1 LTLAPARGIH
11 YGQPTMSVHRQQR
24 ATRGF
29 LVLAVLLASLW
40 TGGLVV
46 SAVGDSAHGLGAGHA
61 QPGVQPAA
69 LRDRALAS
77 RPAEQPDP
85 RGRVLPLLGAL
96 AAALAAAHRLLA
108 VWLRPRPTHG
118 HSLARSCPL
127 AARAP
132 PHLQPA

>member
-1 LTLAPARGIH
+1 MR
-11 YGQPTMSVHRQQR
+11 VHRQQR

-40 TGGLVV
+40 TGGLVA
-46 SAVGDSAHGLGAGHA
+46 STAGDTTHGLGTGRA

-69 LRDRALAS
+69 LRDRTLAF
-77 RPAEQPDP
+77 RPAEQPGP
-85 RGRVLPLLGAL
+85 QGRVLPLLGAL
-96 AAALAAAHRLLA
+96 AAALVAAHRLLA
-108 VWLRPRPTHG
+108 LWLRPRLTRG
-118 HSLARSCPL
+118 HLLARSCTL

>member
-1 LTLAPARGIH
+1 
-11 YGQPTMSVHRQQR
+11 MWVHRQQR

-40 TGGLVV
+40 TGGLVA
-46 SAVGDSAHGLGAGHA
+46 SAAAGDSAHGLGTGHP

-69 LRDRALAS
+69 LPDRALAS
-77 RPAEQPDP
+77 RPAEQPAP
-85 RGRVLPLLGAL
+85 QGRALPLLGAL

-108 VWLRPRPTHG
+108 TWLRPRLTRGRSP
-118 HSLARSCPL
+118 ARSSPL

-132 PHLQPA
+132 PPLQPA

>member
-1 LTLAPARGIH
+1 MR
-11 YGQPTMSVHRQQR
+11 MHRQQQ

-40 TGGLVV
+40 TGGLLA
-46 SAVGDSAHGLGAGHA
+46 STAAGDTALGLGTGHT

-69 LRDRALAS
+69 LRDRALAF
-77 RPAEQPDP
+77 RPAEQPGP
-85 RGRVLPLLGAL
+85 QGRVLPLLGAL

-108 VWLRPRPTHG
+108 GWLGPRLTRG
-118 HSLARSCPL
+118 QSLAGSCPL

>member
-1 LTLAPARGIH
+1 MR
-11 YGQPTMSVHRQQR
+11 VHRQQQ

-29 LVLAVLLASLW
+29 LVLAVVLAALW
-40 TGGLVV
+40 TGGLVA
-46 SAVGDSAHGLGAGHA
+46 STAGDTAHGLGAGQA

-77 RPAEQPDP
+77 RPAEQPGP
-85 RGRVLPLLGAL
+85 QGRVLPLLGAL

-108 VWLRPRPTHG
+108 VWLRPRLTRG
-118 HSLARSCPL
+118 HLLARSCPL

>member
-1 LTLAPARGIH
+1 MR
-11 YGQPTMSVHRQQR
+11 VHRQQQ

-29 LVLAVLLASLW
+29 LVLAVLLATLW
-40 TGGLVV
+40 TGGLVA
-46 SAVGDSAHGLGAGHA
+46 STAADSAHGLGTGQA

-77 RPAEQPDP
+77 RPAAQPGP
-85 RGRVLPLLGAL
+85 QGRVLPLLGAL

-108 VWLRPRPTHG
+108 VWLRPRLTRG
-118 HSLARSCPL
+118 HLLARSGPL
-127 AARAP
+127 AARGP

>member
-1 LTLAPARGIH
+1 MR
-11 YGQPTMSVHRQQR
+11 MDRQQPVAR
-24 ATRGF
+24 IL

-40 TGGLVV
+40 VGGLFA
-46 SAVGDSAHGLGAGHA
+46 SAAGDTALGLAAGRA
-61 QPGVQPAA
+61 QPGIQPAA

-77 RPAEQPDP
+77 RPVEQPNP
-85 RGRVLPLLGAL
+85 QGRVAPLLGAL

-108 VWLRPRPTHG
+108 GWLGRYPTRG
-118 HSLARSCPL
+118 RSLVRSSPP

>member
-1 LTLAPARGIH
+1 MR
-11 YGQPTMSVHRQQR
+11 VHRQQR

-40 TGGLVV
+40 TGGLVA
-46 SAVGDSAHGLGAGHA
+46 SAAGDSAHGLGTGRA

-69 LRDRALAS
+69 MPDRTLAF
-77 RPAEQPDP
+77 RPAEQPGP
-85 RGRVLPLLGAL
+85 QGRVVPLLGAL
-96 AAALAAAHRLLA
+96 AAALAAAHGLLA
-108 VWLRPRPTHG
+108 VWLRPRRSRG
-118 HSLARSCPL
+118 HLPARSRPP